1 MISIF
6 MSIALT
12 YFSLKLILWMFNL
25 SKDKE
30 NQQIIIN
37 FPDEKIDPKPL
48 ILSPDPKVKLSLKDI
63 NNSNDTN
70 FKNLLVKKNKLRRN
84 HITVSVNYA

>member
-6 MSIALT
+6 VSIALT
-12 YFSLKLILWMFNL
+12 YFSLRLILWMFNL

-30 NQQIIIN
+30 DPQIIVN
-37 FPDEKIDPKPL
+37 FPDEKIVPKPL
-48 ILSPDPKVKLSLKDI
+48 NLPPDPKVQLSLKDI

-84 HITVSVNYA
+84 HITVSVNYM